1 MRLRSLQRFKM
12 AISAY
17 PIAAPEAR
25 ETKERG
31 RMHLA
36 IQISNCNL
44 RQGFIRS
51 LVNCYLVPF
60 RNGTHW
66 FITLPSNANR
76 TISIGTIF
84 GQITMIVRSRCNSR
98 CWAEGLHWTAF
109 NIHQFPLE
117 TFSIEELKFA
127 KIKATRYSEMDGSAC
142 FKWFSWAIKVDISQ
156 IVPPSGFQLES
167 QHSTRKPTEVHE
179 RLFWLFNLFGEFVG
193 RCPLISLLWQVKT
206 LDSGVL
212 SQDTVLRM
220 DLQIGDSRAT
230 FIEQKSGCNSYPI
243 AFQ

>member
-1 MRLRSLQRFKM
+1 
-12 AISAY
+12 
-17 PIAAPEAR
+17 
-25 ETKERG
+25 
-31 RMHLA
+31 MHLA
-36 IQISNCNL
+36 IQISNSNL
-44 RQGFIRS
+44 RHGFIRS

-60 RNGTHW
+60 KNGTLIHN
-66 FITLPSNANR
+66 FAIQRESNDFYRNNFR
-76 TISIGTIF
+76 TDYNDRHTFCSN
-84 GQITMIVRSRCNSR
+84 RSRCNR
-98 CWAEGLHWTAF
+98 MCWAEGLHWTAF
-109 NIHQFPLE
+109 NIRQFPLE
-117 TFSIEELKFA
+117 TFSIEKLKFA
-127 KIKATRYSEMDGSAC
+127 NVKATRYSEMDGSAC